1 MPELFNAIE
10 VRDLEVRYGSG
21 RAAPRVLHGISM
33 DVPVG
38 RTVGVVGE
46 SGSGKSTLAKTL
58 VGVLRPSAGTV
69 TIDGVS
75 VSSARGTQRSKLRRA
90 VQMIPQ
96 DPYSSLDPRCTI
108 GEALAEAL
116 DPRRAN
122 VKKHQEE
129 IVHWLETVKMPADTI
144 HRYPHEFSGGQRQR
158 VAIARGLIL
167 EPTVVIADEIT
178 SALDVSVQAEILS
191 LIARLR
197 AELGLTMV
205 FISHNLA
212 VVRQVS
218 DEVAVM
224 YQGEIVEHAT
234 TAGLFGNP
242 QHPYTRKLLSSIPG
256 VPGFSIDPEPRKT
269 AVELEVRAC

>member
-1 MPELFNAIE
+1 MPEVSHAIE

-21 RAAPRVLHGISM
+21 RSAPRILHGISL
-33 DVPVG
+33 DVRAG
-38 RTVGVVGE
+38 RTVGIVGE

-58 VGVLRPSAGTV
+58 VGVLRPSAGSV
-69 TIDGVS
+69 TIGGLN
-75 VSSARGTQRSKLRRA
+75 VSSIRRAQRSQLRRS

-116 DPRRAN
+116 DPRRAS
-122 VKKHQEE
+122 VRKHRDE

-167 EPTVVIADEIT
+167 DPTVVIADEIT
-178 SALDVSVQAEILS
+178 SALDVSVQAEILA

-197 AELGLTMV
+197 VELGLTMV
-205 FISHNLA
+205 FISHNLS

-218 DEVAVM
+218 DEVVVM
-224 YQGEIVEHAT
+224 YHGEIVEHSAT
-234 TAGLFGNP
+234 AKLFNNP

-256 VPGFSIDPEPRKT
+256 VPGFSIDPQPRQT
-269 AVELEVRAC
+269 GVEMAVRTC

>member
-1 MPELFNAIE
+1 MLEQKDVIK
-10 VRDLEVRYGSG
+10 VHDLEVSYGWG
-21 RAAPRVLHGISM
+21 RGATRILHGVSM
-33 DVPVG
+33 NVAAG
-38 RTVGVVGE
+38 STVGVVGE

-58 VGVLRPSAGTV
+58 VGSLRPSSGTV
-69 TIDGVS
+69 TIDGVD
-75 VSSARGTQRSKLRRA
+75 VSSVRGAARSRLRRT

-96 DPYSSLDPRCTI
+96 DPYSSLNPRHTI

-116 DPRRAN
+116 DPRHAN
-122 VKKHQEE
+122 VKKNPET
-129 IVHWLETVKMPADTI
+129 IVQWLERVKMPADAM

-191 LIARLR
+191 LIATLR
-197 AELGLTMV
+197 EELNLTMV

-224 YQGEIVEHAT
+224 FQGEIVEHNT
-234 TAGLFGNP
+234 TSELFENP
-242 QHPYTRKLLSSIPG
+242 QHPYTRALLSAVPG
-256 VPGFSIDPEPRKT
+256 TPGFSIASGPAEQ
-269 AVELEVRAC
+269 VSLV

>member
-1 MPELFNAIE
+1 MPEIVNAIE

-21 RAAPRVLHGISM
+21 RDAPRILHGISM

-38 RTVGVVGE
+38 RTIGVVGE
-46 SGSGKSTLAKTL
+46 SGSGKSTFAKTL
-58 VGVLRPSAGTV
+58 VGALRPSAGTV
-69 TIDGVS
+69 TIGGLNVTS
-75 VSSARGTQRSKLRRA
+75 VRGAERSKLRRA

-96 DPYSSLDPRCTI
+96 DPYSSLDPRRTI

-116 DPRRAN
+116 DPRRAS
-122 VKKHQEE
+122 VKKHQDEV
-129 IVHWLETVKMPADTI
+129 VHWLETVKMPADAI
-144 HRYPHEFSGGQRQR
+144 RKYPHEFSGGQRQR

-178 SALDVSVQAEILS
+178 SALDVSVQAEILA

-218 DEVAVM
+218 DEVAVL
-224 YQGEIVEHAT
+224 YRGNVVEHSP
-234 TAGLFGNP
+234 TAELFGNP
-242 QHPYTRKLLSSIPG
+242 QHEYTRKLLSSIPG
-256 VPGFSIDPEPRKT
+256 VPGFSIEPQARVDG
-269 AVELEVRAC
+269 AELELRSC

>member
-1 MPELFNAIE
+1 MPEQSKAIE
-10 VRDLEVRYGSG
+10 VRDLDVRYGSLQI
-21 RAAPRVLHGISM
+21 LHGISM
-33 DVPVG
+33 DVPKG
-38 RTVGVVGE
+38 RTVGIVGE

-58 VGVLRPSAGTV
+58 VGVVRPSAGSV
-69 TIDGVS
+69 TMGGVS
-75 VSSARGTQRSKLRRA
+75 VTSARGARRSQLRRA

-108 GEALAEAL
+108 GEALAEAV

-122 VKKHQEE
+122 VKKHQEL
-129 IVHWLETVKMPADTI
+129 IVHWLETVKMPADSI
-144 HRYPHEFSGGQRQR
+144 HRFPHEFSGGQRQR

-178 SALDVSVQAEILS
+178 SALDVSVQAEILA
-191 LIARLR
+191 LISRLR

-218 DEVAVM
+218 DEVAVL
-224 YQGEIVEHAT
+224 YRGEIVEHST
-234 TAGLFGNP
+234 SSELFGNP
-242 QHPYTRKLLSSIPG
+242 QHDYTRKLLSAIPG
-256 VPGFSIDPEPRKT
+256 VPGFSIDHGLREGASQLVAP
-269 AVELEVRAC
+269 AC

>member
-1 MPELFNAIE
+1 MPELSNAIE
-10 VRDLEVRYGSG
+10 VRDLEVKYGAG
-21 RAAPRVLHGISM
+21 KTAPRILHGISM

-58 VGVLRPSAGTV
+58 VGVLRPSAGSV
-69 TIDGVS
+69 TIGGVS

-108 GEALAEAL
+108 GEAVAEAL

-122 VKKHQEE
+122 VKKHQDE
-129 IVHWLETVKMPADTI
+129 IVRWLETVKMPADTI

-178 SALDVSVQAEILS
+178 SALDVSVQAEILA

-224 YQGEIVEHAT
+224 YQGELVEHST
-234 TAGLFGNP
+234 TAALFGNP

-256 VPGFSIDPEPRKT
+256 VPGFSIDPEPRQA